1 MSEVEKYGVFALV
14 FVLGVL
20 GMMLW
25 DGSEGGDPLAAQG
38 VGEPVII
45 RTATEVPLTAGARSK
60 AAESAAENRRRPAG
74 QPAASYRVRSPVE
87 GAGRFD
93 FEEAPLRYP
102 GERSSLGVAR
112 GDGTHVHVVRAGET
126 LSDIAAQY
134 LGEASRWRELQALNP
149 GLEPKKMRAGDE
161 IVVAADPAASTA
173 RGSSSAAKAS
183 ESVAASKVPASMKA
197 KAGAQVAAP
206 AAKPASTQDT
216 RPAEPEAAAAPSIA
230 PRKYVVQAG
239 DTLGSIAQSMLGSS
253 RRVDE
258 LFAANRHLLKSPHDL
273 VIGQELTLP

>member
-1 MSEVEKYGVFALV
+1 MSDVEKYGVFALV

-25 DGSEGGDPLAAQG
+25 DGAEGGDALGAPAG
-38 VGEPVII
+38 GEPVII

-60 AAESAAENRRRPAG
+60 AAESAAENRRRAVG
-74 QPAASYRVRSPVE
+74 EPAASYRVRSPVE

-93 FEEAPLRYP
+93 FSEAPLRYP
-102 GERSSLGVAR
+102 GERSSLGLNRADGAR
-112 GDGTHVHVVRAGET
+112 VHVVRAGET
-126 LSDIAAQY
+126 LSDIATTY
-134 LGEASRWRELQALNP
+134 LGEASRWREIQALNP

-161 IVVAADPAASTA
+161 IIVAAGSGAPVEAATPAARPVA
-173 RGSSSAAKAS
+173 EADLKSAAKAPVKPAP
-183 ESVAASKVPASMKA
+183 SVAGAEQPAA
-197 KAGAQVAAP
+197 AGAVAETP
-206 AAKPASTQDT
+206 GPT
-216 RPAEPEAAAAPSIA
+216 

-239 DTLGSIAQSMLGSS
+239 DTLGSIAQRMLGSS

-273 VIGQELTLP
+273 VIGQELTIP